1 MSKAMATLQAKIGA
15 TADGEFGPNT
25 ARAIAKHF
33 NLSPERGAHLMGQ
46 ASHESGGFKRTR
58 ESLYYSTPE
67 RIQAVWPSRF
77 PTVEDAEPYARNP
90 AGLAGKVYAG
100 RLGNENE
107 AQASLY
113 IGRGF
118 LQLTGRNNYRS
129 FASDM
134 GVPKVMTDPD
144 LVADEYAFETA
155 LWFFNKNKLFAIAD
169 EGVTD
174 DAIKRITRKVNGGY
188 HGLDHRSIES
198 KKIHTWLLAY
208 STFG

>member
-1 MSKAMATLQAKIGA
+1 MSKAMASLQTKIGS
-15 TADGEFGPNT
+15 TPDGEFGPNT
-25 ARAIAKHF
+25 ARAIAKYF
-33 NLSPERGAHLMGQ
+33 NLSPARGAHLMGQ

-58 ESLYYSTPE
+58 ESLYYSSPE

-77 PTVEDAEPYARNP
+77 PTVEDAEPYAKNP
-90 AGLAGKVYAG
+90 TGLAGKVYAG
-100 RLGNENE
+100 RMGNENE

-144 LVADEYAFETA
+144 LVSDEYAFETA
-155 LWFFNKNKLFAIAD
+155 LWFFEKNGLFKIAD
-169 EGVTD
+169 ECVTD
-174 DAIKRITRKVNGGY
+174 DAIKRITRRVNGGY
-188 HGLDHRSIES
+188 HWLDYRSNQS
-198 KKIHTWLLAY
+198 KKIHTWLMA
-208 STFG
+208 

>member
-1 MSKAMATLQAKIGA
+1 MSKAMAILQTKIGS
-15 TADGEFGPNT
+15 TPDGEFGPNT
-25 ARAIAKHF
+25 ARAIAKYF
-33 NLSPERGAHLMGQ
+33 NLSPARGAHLMGQ

-58 ESLYYSTPE
+58 ESLYYISPE

-90 AGLAGKVYAG
+90 SGLAGKVYAG
-100 RLGNENE
+100 RMGNENE
-107 AQASLY
+107 TQASLY

-118 LQLTGRNNYRS
+118 LQLTGRDNYRS

-144 LVADEYAFETA
+144 LVADDYAFETA
-155 LWFFNKNKLFAIAD
+155 LWFFEKNGLFKIAD

-174 DAIKRITRKVNGGY
+174 DAIKRITRRVNGGY
-188 HGLDHRSIES
+188 HGLGDRSNQS
-198 KKIHTWLLAY
+198 KKIHTWLMA
-208 STFG
+208 

>member
-1 MSKAMATLQAKIGA
+1 MSKAIAALQAKIGA

-25 ARAIAKHF
+25 ARAIAKYF
-33 NLSPERGAHLMGQ
+33 NLSPARGAHLMGQ

-58 ESLYYSTPE
+58 ESLYYSSPE

-77 PTVEDAEPYARNP
+77 PTVDDAEPYAKNP
-90 AGLAGKVYAG
+90 TGLAGKVYAG
-100 RLGNENE
+100 RMGNENE
-107 AQASLY
+107 AQASLF

-134 GVPKVMTDPD
+134 GVPEVMTDPD

-155 LWFFNKNKLFAIAD
+155 LWFFEKNGLFAIAD

-174 DAIKRITRKVNGGY
+174 DAIKRITKRVNGGY
-188 HGLDHRSIES
+188 HGLDDRSNQS
-198 KKIHTWLLAY
+198 KKIHTWLLV
-208 STFG
+208 

>member
-1 MSKAMATLQAKIGA
+1 MSKAMAILQTKIGS
-15 TADGEFGPNT
+15 TPDGEFGPNT
-25 ARAIAKHF
+25 ARAIAKYF
-33 NLSPERGAHLMGQ
+33 NLSPARGAHLMGQ

-58 ESLYYSTPE
+58 ESLYYSSPE

-90 AGLAGKVYAG
+90 SGLAGKVYAG
-100 RLGNENE
+100 RMGNENE

-118 LQLTGRNNYRS
+118 LQLTGRDNYRS

-144 LVADEYAFETA
+144 LVADTYAFETA
-155 LWFFNKNKLFAIAD
+155 LWFFEKNALFKIAD

-174 DAIKRITRKVNGGY
+174 DAIKRITRRVNGGY
-188 HGLDHRSIES
+188 HGLEDRSNQS
-198 KKIHTWLLAY
+198 KKIHTWLL
-208 STFG
+208 T

>member
-1 MSKAMATLQAKIGA
+1 MSKAMSSLQTKIGS
-15 TADGEFGPNT
+15 TPDGEFGPNT
-25 ARAIAKHF
+25 ARAIAKYL
-33 NLSPERGAHLMGQ
+33 NLSPARGAHLMGQ

-58 ESLYYSTPE
+58 ESLYYSSPE

-77 PTVEDAEPYARNP
+77 PTVEDAEPYAKNP
-90 AGLAGKVYAG
+90 NGLAGKVYAG
-100 RLGNENE
+100 RMGNENE

-118 LQLTGRNNYRS
+118 LQLTGRDNYRS

-144 LVADEYAFETA
+144 LVADDYAFETA
-155 LWFFNKNKLFAIAD
+155 LWFFEKNGLFKIAD

-174 DAIKRITRKVNGGY
+174 DAIKRITRRVNGGY
-188 HGLDHRSIES
+188 HGLDDRSNQS
-198 KKIHTWLLAY
+198 KKIHTWLMA
-208 STFG
+208 

>member
-25 ARAIAKHF
+25 ARKIAKYF
-33 NLSPERGAHLMGQ
+33 NLSPACGAHLMGQ

-58 ESLYYSTPE
+58 ESLYYSSPE

-77 PTVEDAEPYARNP
+77 PTVDDAEPYAKNP
-90 AGLAGKVYAG
+90 TGLAGKVYAG
-100 RLGNENE
+100 RMGNENE

-134 GVPKVMTDPD
+134 GVPEVMTDPD

-155 LWFFNKNKLFAIAD
+155 LWFFEKNGLFKIAD

-174 DAIKRITRKVNGGY
+174 DAIKRITRRVNGGY
-188 HGLDHRSIES
+188 HGLDDRSNQS
-198 KKIHTWLLAY
+198 KKIHTWLLV
-208 STFG
+208 

>member
-1 MSKAMATLQAKIGA
+1 MSKAMASLQTKIGS
-15 TADGEFGPNT
+15 TPDGEFGPNT
-25 ARAIAKHF
+25 ARAIAKYF
-33 NLSPERGAHLMGQ
+33 NLSPARGAHLMGQ

-58 ESLYYSTPE
+58 ESLYYSSPE

-90 AGLAGKVYAG
+90 SGLAGKVYAG
-100 RLGNENE
+100 RMGNENE

-118 LQLTGRNNYRS
+118 LQLTGRDNYRS

-144 LVADEYAFETA
+144 LVADTYAFETA
-155 LWFFNKNKLFAIAD
+155 LWFFEKNALFKIAD

-174 DAIKRITRKVNGGY
+174 DAIKRITRRVNGGY
-188 HGLDHRSIES
+188 HGLEDRSNQS
-198 KKIHTWLLAY
+198 KKIHTWLL
-208 STFG
+208 T